1 MSKTLTN
8 NICEIEKTKVKNRL
22 SKIAG
27 QVNALKK
34 RFDEDAEQ
42 IEKDPYEIV
51 RQLATIKGSINGM
64 ITAYVEH
71 YAKVHLMERI
81 KCSSYQDAEK
91 GIDEL
96 LEIIRVYGK

>member
-1 MSKTLTN
+1 MS
-8 NICEIEKTKVKNRL
+8 NICELEKTKVKNRIC
-22 SKIAG
+22 KIAG

-34 RFDEDAEQ
+34 RFEEDAEQ
-42 IEKDPYEIV
+42 IEKDPYETV

-71 YAKVHLMERI
+71 YAKVHLMNDIR
-81 KCSSYQDAEK
+81 EK
-91 GIDEL
+91 NEEQAKEGIDQL